1 MKKAKVKSI
10 FVITIFLVGL
20 FCGLFINQFLNKKNN
35 VPQQSTVNEQTSI
48 KSNTQSFDWLDI
60 PVEYFSR
67 KDVRWGSAGKGSSG
81 NISDYSQVALLN
93 KAVYQSYPTEVIT
106 IKDYSSEIK
115 PLKTRSLD
123 EVMQELSK
131 SSPEE
136 YSKTVVKEN
145 YQKYGSLATNY
156 LPTDSIWTL
165 EKFDVDDDG
174 ISETV
179 VSYNFVGSADGGSY
193 RSDIIKG
200 NNMIFSVQEDN
211 ASIVPADTTSGFY
224 VEWRGKNGNTGR
236 CCPESFIRTRF
247 VFKDGKFTP
256 LHEQEVKY
264 LKIGKERESTKITP

>member
-1 MKKAKVKSI
+1 MKKVKVQSI
-10 FVITIFLVGL
+10 FVIIIFLAGL
-20 FCGLFINQFLNKKNN
+20 VSGLFINQNLIKKKV
-35 VPQQSTVNEQTSI
+35 VPLQSTINNQTNI

-93 KAVYQSYPTEVIT
+93 KAVYQSYPTELIT

-115 PLKTRSLD
+115 PLKARSFD
-123 EVMQELSK
+123 EIMQELSK
-131 SSPEE
+131 SNPEE

-165 EKFDVDDDG
+165 EKFDVDEDG
-174 ISETV
+174 TPETI

-200 NNMIFSVQEDN
+200 NNIIFSVQEDN

-224 VEWRGKNGNTGR
+224 VEWRSTKDNAR
-236 CCPESFIRTRF
+236 CCPERFIRTRF
-247 VFKDGKFTP
+247 VFKDGKFTA
-256 LHEQEVKY
+256 LYEQEVKY